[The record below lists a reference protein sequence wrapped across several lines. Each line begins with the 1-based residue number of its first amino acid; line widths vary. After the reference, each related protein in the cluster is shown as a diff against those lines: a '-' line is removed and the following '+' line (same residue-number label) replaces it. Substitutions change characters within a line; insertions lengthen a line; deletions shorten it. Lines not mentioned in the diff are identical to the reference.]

1 MNLLQITWE
10 ASPEIFSLGPLT
22 VRWYGLFWAM
32 SFYLGYEIIRRIFT
46 RENVG
51 QKDIDSL
58 LMHIAIGSVVG
69 ARLGHCFF
77 YDFDYYISNPVE
89 ILYIWQGGLAS
100 HGGAFGIILAMLRY
114 HRKVSS
120 RPFFWTAD
128 RLLIV
133 VALAAFFIRMG
144 NLMNHEIYGYA
155 TDQPWGFKFIGNVN
169 QWLQGAEPIFTQP
182 VHPTAIYEGAGYL
195 FIFASMM
202 WLYFKQINRLYEGF
216 MSGYFLIT
224 LFVWRFVVEYW
235 KEPQESM
242 TGGFIYD
249 VMGFFGIN
257 MGQLLSIP
265 MILLGIGVL
274 VYAYREKKPAMKPA
288 K

>member
-155 TDQPWGFKFIGNVN
+155 TDQPWGFRFIGNVN
-169 QWLQGAEPIFTQP
+169 QWLQGAEPVFTQP